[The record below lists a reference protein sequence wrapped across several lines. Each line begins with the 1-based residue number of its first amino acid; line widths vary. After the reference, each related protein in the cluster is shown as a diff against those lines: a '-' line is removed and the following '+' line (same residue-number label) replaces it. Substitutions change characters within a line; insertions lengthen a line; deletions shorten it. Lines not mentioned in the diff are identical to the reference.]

1 MENEKTLVSDNVIQG
16 NKISRASYNLNT
28 NEQQLATFAIFKINK
43 SFKIL
48 NNIKDLDKKTKLSD
62 YKASFTTMELCKTL
76 GINHTKN
83 SNAIYTKTLDGL
95 SKKIC
100 KLTEGKK
107 KKWLPLIIYSEFN
120 EDTKEIEIVFNPYFF
135 KEIFDPEKYSKGN
148 LKVFGSFT
156 KSASQRLYFF
166 LLSYKN
172 MKGKWGNPKD
182 VWIMKITI
190 NQLRELYGI
199 PDDKITRTN
208 NLILN
213 YVKTPVEEI
222 NENNFEFSITYE
234 TVKKG
239 RSIDSVIFTCTNIVK
254 QIPLTP
260 ADTQVF
266 DNDKIAINNEANEI
280 AYFKKTYRD
289 EWNTLY
295 KDELAQENLFKLD
308 VKSKEVFATSA
319 VYAKMKKL
327 HPKG

>member
-16 NKISRASYNLNT
+16 NKISRASYSLET
-28 NEQQLATFAIFKINK
+28 NEQQLAIYAMFKINK
-43 SFKIL
+43 SYQIL
-48 NNIKDLDKKTKLSD
+48 NNIKDLDKKIKLSD
-62 YKASFTTMELCKTL
+62 FKASFTIMELCKTL

-83 SNAIYTKTLDGL
+83 SNAVYNKTLDGL
-95 SKKIC
+95 SKKTC

-120 EDTKEIEIVFNPYFF
+120 EETREVEIVFNPYFF

-148 LKVFGSFT
+148 LKVFGSFK

-182 VWIMKITI
+182 IWVVKITI

-199 PDDKITRTN
+199 PEDKVTRTN

-213 YVKTPVEEI
+213 YVKSPVEEI
-222 NENNFEFSITYE
+222 NKNNFEFSIDYE

-239 RSIDSVIFTCTNIVK
+239 KSIDSVIFTCTNIVK

-280 AYFKKTYRD
+280 EYFQKTFPKQWNTIFEEEMAQELLFQLSEISKKTI
-289 EWNTLY
+289 
-295 KDELAQENLFKLD
+295 
-308 VKSKEVFATSA
+308 ATSNT
-319 VYAKMKKL
+319 YKKMKKL
-327 HPKG
+327 HPSV